1 MGPDRARH
9 GLGTTTREYAI
20 GIAEVEQSARARRR
34 CAEREPAR
42 PFAQAE
48 VCVKEHGVRGG
59 ADELDT
65 TQVDDE
71 IGVAALDGPAYR
83 VGEFCRVGLVVVAV
97 HP

>member
-1 MGPDRARH
+1 MAPDRARH

-20 GIAEVEQSARARRR
+20 WIAEVEQSARARRR
-34 CAEREPAR
+34 CAEREPAL
-42 PFAQAE
+42 AQAE

-59 ADELDT
+59 ADEFDT

-83 VGEFCRVGLVVVAV
+83 VGES
-97 HP
+97 